1 MSTRRKY
8 SLGILAAIVLL
19 FLAPEFSRAAQQKAQ
34 TLEIGRQAPDFNLPG
49 VDGRNYR
56 LADFADAKI
65 LVVVFTCN
73 HCPTA
78 QAYEDRINKLTSD
91 YKSKGVAV
99 VGISPNDPE
108 AVRLDELGY
117 SDMGDTFE
125 ETKIRVK
132 DKSYNFPYLY
142 DGKTQAVTT
151 AYGAVATPHLFIFDN
166 QQKLRYAG
174 RFDDSEKTPKQV
186 KSSDAINA
194 IETILAGKKIPVEKA
209 MALGC
214 SIKWANKR
222 ASAKAALVSWA
233 REKVTLTTINAKEVS
248 ELVKNDTAKL
258 RLINV
263 WATWS
268 EPSVR
273 QIEQFVIANRMYR
286 QRDFELITISADS
299 PAKEQ
304 QVLSALKK
312 QQASCK
318 NYLFAEGDIYRLM
331 EAVDK
336 NLLGGVPCTL
346 LIEPGGKVI
355 YRRLGLIEPLELK
368 KTIVEYVG
376 RYYK

>member
-1 MSTRRKY
+1 MGKH
-8 SLGILAAIVLL
+8 SLAVLAAIVVL
-19 FLAPEFSRAAQQKAQ
+19 FIVPEFSRSAQQKIE

-56 LADFADAKI
+56 LADFANAKI

-78 QAYEDRINKLTSD
+78 QAYEDRIKKLTSD
-91 YKSKGVAV
+91 YKNKGVAV
-99 VGISPNDPE
+99 VAISPNDPQS
-108 AVRLDELGY
+108 VRLDELGY

-125 ETKIRVK
+125 EMKIRVK
-132 DKSYNFPYLY
+132 DKGYNFPYLY
-142 DGKTQAVTT
+142 DGKTQAVTI

-166 QQKLRYAG
+166 QRKLRYVG
-174 RFDDSEKTPKQV
+174 RFDDSEKPKQV
-186 KSSDAINA
+186 KSNDAINA
-194 IETILAGKKIPVEKA
+194 IEAILAGRKVPVEKT
-209 MALGC
+209 MSFGC
-214 SIKWANKR
+214 SIKWASKR
-222 ASAKAALVSWA
+222 ESAKAALISWA
-233 REKVTLTTINAKEVS
+233 SEDVSLTTINANDVS
-248 ELVKNDTAKL
+248 ELVKNDTEKL
-258 RLINV
+258 RLINI

-268 EPSVR
+268 EPSVE

-286 QRDFELITISADS
+286 RRDFELITISADS

-312 QQASCK
+312 QQASCR
-318 NYLFAEGDIYRLM
+318 NYLFAQGDIYQLM

-336 NLLGGVPCTL
+336 DLLGGVPCTL

>member
-1 MSTRRKY
+1 MVKH
-8 SLGILAAIVLL
+8 SLGILAAIILL

-49 VDGRNYR
+49 VDGHNYR

-78 QAYEDRINKLTSD
+78 QAYEDRIKKLTSD
-91 YKSKGVAV
+91 YKNKGVAV
-99 VGISPNDPE
+99 VAISPNDPE

-117 SDMGDTFE
+117 SDMSDTFE
-125 ETKIRVK
+125 EMKIRAV

-142 DGKTQAVTT
+142 DGKTQSVTT
-151 AYGAVATPHLFIFDN
+151 AYGAVATPHLFIFDD
-166 QQKLRYAG
+166 QRKLRYTG
-174 RFDDSEKTPKQV
+174 RFDDSEKKPKQV
-186 KSSDAINA
+186 KSNDAINA
-194 IETILAGKKIPVEKA
+194 IEAILTGRKVPVEKTRA
-209 MALGC
+209 FGC
-214 SIKWANKR
+214 SVKWANKR
-222 ASAKAALVSWA
+222 ASAKAALASWA
-233 REKVTLTTINAKEVS
+233 REEVALTAINAKDLS
-248 ELVKNDTAKL
+248 ELVKNNTSKL
-258 RLINV
+258 RLINI

-268 EPSVR
+268 VPSVK
-273 QIEQFVIANRMYR
+273 QLEQFVIMNRMYR
-286 QRDFELITISADS
+286 RRDFELITISADS

-312 QQASCK
+312 QQASCE
-318 NYLFAEGDIYRLM
+318 NYLFAKGDIYQLM

-336 NLLGGVPCTL
+336 DLLGGVPCTL

-355 YRRLGLIEPLELK
+355 YRRLGLIDPLELK
-368 KTIVEYVG
+368 KTIVEYIG

>member
-1 MSTRRKY
+1 MVKH
-8 SLGILAAIVLL
+8 SLGILAAIILL

-49 VDGRNYR
+49 VDGHNYR

-78 QAYEDRINKLTSD
+78 QAYEDRIKKLTSD
-91 YKSKGVAV
+91 YKNKGVAV
-99 VGISPNDPE
+99 VAISPNDPE

-117 SDMGDTFE
+117 SDMSDTFE
-125 ETKIRVK
+125 EMKIRAV

-142 DGKTQAVTT
+142 DGKTQSVTT
-151 AYGAVATPHLFIFDN
+151 AYGAVATPHLFIFDD
-166 QQKLRYAG
+166 QRKLRYTG
-174 RFDDSEKTPKQV
+174 RFDDSEKKPKQV
-186 KSSDAINA
+186 KSNDAINA
-194 IETILAGKKIPVEKA
+194 IEAILTGRKVPVEKTRA
-209 MALGC
+209 FGC
-214 SIKWANKR
+214 SVKWANKR
-222 ASAKAALVSWA
+222 ASAKAALASWA
-233 REKVTLTTINAKEVS
+233 REEVALTAINAKDLS
-248 ELVKNDTAKL
+248 ELVKNNTSKL
-258 RLINV
+258 RLINI

-268 EPSVR
+268 VPSVK
-273 QIEQFVIANRMYR
+273 QLEQFVIMNRMYR
-286 QRDFELITISADS
+286 RRDFELITISADS

-318 NYLFAEGDIYRLM
+318 NYLFAKGDIYQLM

-336 NLLGGVPCTL
+336 DLLGGVPCTL

-355 YRRLGLIEPLELK
+355 YRRLGLIDPLELK
-368 KTIVEYVG
+368 KTIVEYIG

>member
-1 MSTRRKY
+1 MVKH
-8 SLGILAAIVLL
+8 SLGILAAIILL

-49 VDGRNYR
+49 VDGHNYR

-78 QAYEDRINKLTSD
+78 QAYEDRIKKLTSD
-91 YKSKGVAV
+91 YKNKGVAV
-99 VGISPNDPE
+99 VAISPNDPE

-117 SDMGDTFE
+117 SDMSDTFE
-125 ETKIRVK
+125 EMKIRAV

-142 DGKTQAVTT
+142 DGKTQSVTT
-151 AYGAVATPHLFIFDN
+151 AYGAVATPHLFIFDD
-166 QQKLRYAG
+166 QRKLRYTG
-174 RFDDSEKTPKQV
+174 RFDDSEKKPKQV
-186 KSSDAINA
+186 KSNDAINA
-194 IETILAGKKIPVEKA
+194 IEAILTGRKVPVEKTRA
-209 MALGC
+209 FGC
-214 SIKWANKR
+214 SVKWANKR
-222 ASAKAALVSWA
+222 ASAKAALASWA
-233 REKVTLTTINAKEVS
+233 REEVALTAINAKDLS
-248 ELVKNDTAKL
+248 ELVKNNTSKL
-258 RLINV
+258 RLINI

-268 EPSVR
+268 VPSVK
-273 QIEQFVIANRMYR
+273 QLEQFVIMNRMYR
-286 QRDFELITISADS
+286 RRDFELITISADS

-312 QQASCK
+312 QQASCE
-318 NYLFAEGDIYRLM
+318 NYLFAKGDIYQLM

-336 NLLGGVPCTL
+336 DLLGGVPCTL

-355 YRRLGLIEPLELK
+355 YRRLGLIDPLELK

-376 RYYK
+376 RYYE

>member
-1 MSTRRKY
+1 MGKH
-8 SLGILAAIVLL
+8 SLGILAVIVLL
-19 FLAPEFSRAAQQKAQ
+19 FFAPAFSRSAQQKIKM
-34 TLEIGRQAPDFNLPG
+34 LEIGRQAPDFNLPG

-56 LADFADAKI
+56 LADFAEAKI

-78 QAYEDRINKLTSD
+78 QVYEDRIIKLTSD
-91 YKSKGVAV
+91 YKNKGVAV
-99 VGISPNDPE
+99 VAISPNDPE
-108 AVRLDELGY
+108 AVRLNELGY

-125 ETKIRVK
+125 EMKIRAE

-142 DGKTQAVTT
+142 DGKTQTVTS

-166 QQKLRYAG
+166 QRKLRYVG
-174 RFDDSEKTPKQV
+174 RFDDSEKPKQV
-186 KSSDAINA
+186 KSNDTINA
-194 IETILAGKKIPVEKA
+194 VEAILAGKKVPVEKT
-209 MALGC
+209 MAFGC
-214 SIKWANKR
+214 SIKWASKR
-222 ASAKAALVSWA
+222 ESARTSLVSWT
-233 REKVTLTTINAKEVS
+233 REEVSLTTINAKDVN
-248 ELVKNDTAKL
+248 ELVKNNTSKL

-268 EPSVR
+268 QPSVE
-273 QIEQFVIANRMYR
+273 QLGQFVIMNRMYR
-286 QRDFELITISADS
+286 RREFELITISADS
-299 PAKEQ
+299 PAKKD

-312 QQASCK
+312 QQTSCQ
-318 NYLFAEGDIYRLM
+318 NYLFARGDIYQLM

-336 NLLGGVPCTL
+336 DLLGGVPYTL

>member
-1 MSTRRKY
+1 MGKH
-8 SLGILAAIVLL
+8 SLSILSAIVLL
-19 FLAPEFSRAAQQKAQ
+19 FLAPEFSRSAQQKIE
-34 TLEIGRQAPDFNLPG
+34 TLEIGRRAPDFNLPG

-78 QAYEDRINKLTSD
+78 QAYEDRIKKLTSD
-91 YKSKGVAV
+91 YKNKGVAV
-99 VGISPNDPE
+99 IAISPNDPE

-125 ETKIRVK
+125 EMKVRAEDK
-132 DKSYNFPYLY
+132 DYNFPYFY
-142 DGKTQAVTT
+142 DGKEQAVTL

-166 QQKLRYAG
+166 QRKLRYVG
-174 RFDDSEKTPKQV
+174 RFDDSEKPKQV
-186 KSSDAINA
+186 KSHDARNA
-194 IETILAGKKIPVEKA
+194 IEAILAGREVPVEKT
-209 MALGC
+209 MTFGC

-222 ASAKAALVSWA
+222 ESAKTALISWA
-233 REKVTLTTINAKEVS
+233 REGVSLTTINAKDVS
-248 ELVKNDTAKL
+248 ELVKNNTSKL
-258 RLINV
+258 RLINI

-268 EPSVR
+268 EPSAK
-273 QIEQFVIANRMYR
+273 QIEQFVIMNRMYR
-286 QRDFELITISADS
+286 RRDFELITISADS
-299 PAKEQ
+299 PARKE

-318 NYLFAEGDIYRLM
+318 NYLFAQGDIYQLM

-336 NLLGGVPCTL
+336 DLLGGVPCTL
-346 LIEPGGKVI
+346 LVEPGGKVI

-368 KTIVEYVG
+368 KTIVEYAG

>member
-1 MSTRRKY
+1 MGKH
-8 SLGILAAIVLL
+8 SLSIIASVVLL
-19 FLAPEFSRAAQQKAQ
+19 FLAPALSISAQQKIG

-78 QAYEDRINKLTSD
+78 QAYEDRIIKMTSD
-91 YKSKGVAV
+91 YKNKGVAV
-99 VGISPNDPE
+99 VAISPNDPL

-117 SDMGDTFE
+117 SDMSDTFE
-125 ETKIRVK
+125 EMKIRAK
-132 DKSYNFPYLY
+132 DKGYNFPYLY
-142 DGKTQAVTT
+142 DGQTQKVTT
-151 AYGAVATPHLFIFDN
+151 AYGAVATPHLFIFDS
-166 QQKLRYAG
+166 QRKLRYIG
-174 RFDDSEKTPKQV
+174 RFDDSEKNPKQV

-194 IETILAGKKIPVEKA
+194 IEAILAGRKVPVEET
-209 MALGC
+209 MAFGC
-214 SIKWANKR
+214 SVKWANKR
-222 ASAKAALVSWA
+222 ASAKAALASWA
-233 REKVTLTTINAKEVS
+233 REEVSLTKINAQEVS
-248 ELVKNDTAKL
+248 ELIKNDSAKL
-258 RLINV
+258 RLINI

-268 EPSVR
+268 GPSVK
-273 QIEQFVIANRMYR
+273 QLEEFVIMNRMYR
-286 QRDFELITISADS
+286 RRDFELITISADS

-304 QVLSALKK
+304 QVLAALKK

-318 NYLFAEGDIYRLM
+318 NYLFARDDIYQLM
-331 EAVDK
+331 GTIAKDMPS
-336 NLLGGVPCTL
+336 GVPCTL

-368 KTIVEYVG
+368 KTIVGYIG

>member
-1 MSTRRKY
+1 MGKY
-8 SLGILAAIVLL
+8 SLAVLAAIVLL
-19 FLAPEFSRAAQQKAQ
+19 FLAPEFSRSAQQKVE

-78 QAYEDRINKLTSD
+78 QAYEDRIKKLTSD
-91 YKSKGVAV
+91 YKSKGVV
-99 VGISPNDPE
+99 VVAISPNDPE

-125 ETKIRVK
+125 EMKIRNS
-132 DKSYNFPYLY
+132 DKAYNFPYLY

-166 QQKLRYAG
+166 QRKLRYAG
-174 RFDDSEKTPKQV
+174 RFDDSEKNPKQV
-186 KSSDAINA
+186 KTSDAINA
-194 IETILAGKKIPVEKA
+194 IEAILAGKKVPVEKT
-209 MALGC
+209 MAFGC

-233 REKVTLTTINAKEVS
+233 REKVTLTTINAKDVS

-304 QVLSALKK
+304 QVLSALNK
-312 QQASCK
+312 QQASCR
-318 NYLFAEGDIYRLM
+318 NYLFAEGDIYQLM

-336 NLLGGVPCTL
+336 DLLGGVPCTL

>member
-1 MSTRRKY
+1 MGKS
-8 SLGILAAIVLL
+8 SLGIIAAVVLL
-19 FLAPEFSRAAQQKAQ
+19 FLAPALSRSAQQNIE
-34 TLEIGRQAPDFNLPG
+34 TLEIGRQAPDFNLPC

-56 LADFADAKI
+56 LVNFADAKV

-78 QAYEDRINKLTSD
+78 QAYEDRIIKMTSD

-99 VGISPNDPE
+99 VAISPNDPE

-117 SDMGDTFE
+117 SDMSDTFE
-125 ETKIRVK
+125 EMKIRAK

-142 DGKTQAVTT
+142 DGKTQAVTS
-151 AYGAVATPHLFIFDN
+151 AYGAVATPHLFIFDE
-166 QQKLRYAG
+166 QRKLRYTG
-174 RFDDSEKTPKQV
+174 RFDDSEKKPKQV
-186 KSSDAINA
+186 KSNDAINA
-194 IETILAGKKIPVEKA
+194 IEAILAGRKVPIEET
-209 MALGC
+209 MAFGC
-214 SIKWANKR
+214 SVKWASKR

-233 REKVTLTTINAKEVS
+233 REEVSLTKINAQEVN
-248 ELVKNDTAKL
+248 ELIKNDSAKL

-268 EPSVR
+268 GPSVK
-273 QIEQFVIANRMYR
+273 QLEQFVIMNRMYR
-286 QRDFELITISADS
+286 RRDFELITISADS
-299 PAKEQ
+299 SAKEQ
-304 QVLSALKK
+304 QVLAALKT

-318 NYLFAEGDIYRLM
+318 NYLFGRGDIYQFM
-331 EAVDK
+331 GAIDK
-336 NLLGGVPCTL
+336 DLLGGVPCTL

-368 KTIVEYVG
+368 KTIVGYVG

>member
-1 MSTRRKY
+1 MGKN
-8 SLGILAAIVLL
+8 SLAVLAAIVVL
-19 FLAPEFSRAAQQKAQ
+19 FLAPEFSRSAQQKVE

-78 QAYEDRINKLTSD
+78 QAYEDRIKKLTSD

-99 VGISPNDPE
+99 VAISPNDPQ

-125 ETKIRVK
+125 EMKIRVK
-132 DKSYNFPYLY
+132 DKGYNFPYLY
-142 DGKTQAVTT
+142 DGKTQAVTI

-166 QQKLRYAG
+166 QRKLRYAG
-174 RFDDSEKTPKQV
+174 RFDDSEKTNQQV
-186 KSSDAINA
+186 KSNDAINA
-194 IETILAGKKIPVEKA
+194 IEAILAGKKVPVEKT
-209 MALGC
+209 MAFGC
-214 SIKWANKR
+214 SVKWASKR
-222 ASAKAALVSWA
+222 ESAKAALVSWA
-233 REKVTLTTINAKEVS
+233 GEDVTVTAINAKDVS
-248 ELVKNDTAKL
+248 ELVKNDTSKL
-258 RLINV
+258 RLINI

-268 EPSVR
+268 EPSVE

-286 QRDFELITISADS
+286 RRDFELITISADS

-312 QQASCK
+312 QQASCT
-318 NYLFAEGDIYRLM
+318 NYLFAQGDIYQLM

-336 NLLGGVPCTL
+336 DLLGGVPCTL

>member
-1 MSTRRKY
+1 MSKH

-19 FLAPEFSRAAQQKAQ
+19 FLAPEFSRAAQQKAE

-49 VDGRNYR
+49 VDGRNYQ
-56 LADFADAKI
+56 LTDFAEAKI

-78 QAYEDRINKLTSD
+78 QAYEDRIKKLTSD
-91 YKSKGVAV
+91 YKNKGVAV
-99 VGISPNDPE
+99 VAISPNDPE

-125 ETKIRVK
+125 EMKIRVK
-132 DKSYNFPYLY
+132 DKGYNFPYLY
-142 DGKTQAVTT
+142 DGKTQAVTI

-166 QQKLRYAG
+166 QRKLRYVG
-174 RFDDSEKTPKQV
+174 RFDDSEKKPKQV
-186 KSSDAINA
+186 KSNDAINA
-194 IETILAGKKIPVEKA
+194 IEAILAGRKVPVEKT
-209 MALGC
+209 MAFGC

-222 ASAKAALVSWA
+222 ESAKAALVSWA
-233 REKVTLTTINAKEVS
+233 REEVTLTTINAKDVS
-248 ELVKNDTAKL
+248 ELVKNDTSKL
-258 RLINV
+258 RLINL

-268 EPSVR
+268 EPSVK
-273 QIEQFVIANRMYR
+273 QIEQFVIMNRMYR
-286 QRDFELITISADS
+286 RRDFELITISADS
-299 PAKEQ
+299 PAKEE

-318 NYLFAEGDIYRLM
+318 NYLFAQSDIYQLM
-331 EAVDK
+331 KALDK
-336 NLLGGVPCTL
+336 DLLGGVPCTL

-376 RYYK
+376 RYYE